1 MRYNGRPALGLSIT
15 NVSGVNVVAV
25 GQAIDRAIDGLMER
39 LPVGIELQRFHWM
52 SDIVDK
58 AVNDFL
64 ISFAEAVA
72 IVLIIIAVS
81 MGLRMGVIIGTALIL
96 TILVSFIL
104 MLIFGIDLQRMSL
117 GALVVALG
125 MMVDN
130 AIVVADGM
138 AMRLQKG
145 MERTQAGLS
154 RHRSRLCLC
163 SGLR

>member
-96 TILVSFIL
+96 TIL